1 MDVHHLVVMANQI
14 GEFYKSLPD
23 RNEALASAATH
34 MRRFWDPR
42 MRRAMLD
49 HIDEHGA
56 AGLDPFTLE
65 AIQTHRATWATKAP
79 DPAPKPASSV

>member
-1 MDVHHLVVMANQI
+1 MANQI

-23 RNEALASAATH
+23 RSEALTSAAAH

-42 MRRAMLD
+42 MRRAMLA
-49 HIDEHGA
+49 HIDEHGG

-65 AIQTHRATWATKAP
+65 AIQKYRDTWATKLP
-79 DPAPKPASSV
+79 NPKPASSV